1 VALPLKTAGL
11 AELTAFR
18 KRLNRQLAMERIH
31 KEDYNYIIG
40 RLGEIEAR
48 VISMI
53 EEGGDG
59 NGD

>member
-1 VALPLKTAGL
+1 
-11 AELTAFR
+11 
-18 KRLNRQLAMERIH
+18 MERIH